1 LIATP
6 HFGPPVQ
13 QDLEQIVPDAA
24 APADELSAVRISDAA
39 EAKAWSLLFGCTLPE
54 LEAAVAAV
62 GSDPDRIQ
70 DYLGKRSH

>member
-1 LIATP
+1 MDATP
-6 HFGPPVQ
+6 HLGAPVQ

-24 APADELSAVRISDAA
+24 APADELSAVRLNDAA
-39 EAKAWSLLFGCTLPE
+39 EAKAWSLLFGCTLSE

-70 DYLGKRSH
+70 DYLGKLTY